1 MTQTKRRRGGK
12 AEAEAKALPATS
24 GFSPK
29 TKGSRGSRS
38 AAAAA
43 AAAAAATKTRCP
55 LQSSATLPPPA
66 AADAAL
72 LFLLPFLLLS
82 PRRLF
87 LFIPRPFGSPPETG
101 ASFLRLLRFAPA
113 APSSPRSLPR
123 PLSDL
128 RPPAPPPAAA
138 LCVFALPSSPH
149 RLPTARR
156 SSRRLLAL
164 RCAIAPN
171 SLVW

>member
-1 MTQTKRRRGGK
+1 MTRTKRRRGGK

-24 GFSPK
+24 GFNPK

-38 AAAAA
+38 AAA

-66 AADAAL
+66 AADAAR

-87 LFIPRPFGSPPETG
+87 LFLPRPFGSPPETG

-113 APSSPRSLPR
+113 ASSSPRSLPR

-138 LCVFALPSSPH
+138 PYVLALPSSLH

-156 SSRRLLAL
+156 GSRRLLAL

-171 SLVW
+171 SLGW